1 MKLKDIIKE
10 SVNFAADQ
18 INPDDSFK
26 EILTM
31 CSYAQRMF
39 YQYVQKNKPFFMKY
53 LKDRGENQY
62 SHINFEP
69 DGNDYDKS
77 TGTINVYANGIIND
91 KFKNDFNE
99 SLEYA
104 VNKLKEKVEVGP
116 LTTEGEKTSYD
127 KPRSKYDDTGSFE
140 KASVIRIPILKNE
153 VEKSKFVEMN
163 LANSNARTLL
173 NILDL
178 DAEELMGTIK
188 HKDIPR
194 LLMKIRNLKSGKI
207 EDNTRDA
214 STTSSTRVNNGA
226 IERGATIH
234 NMGLGIEQ
242 IQHYLDRFVQ
252 ILQQALDAKLD
263 VNYA

>member
-1 MKLKDIIKE
+1 MKLKELISE
-10 SVNFAADQ
+10 SVTFQADYYDENANF
-18 INPDDSFK
+18 
-26 EILTM
+26 ERILDM

-53 LKDRGENQY
+53 LKDRGESQY

-69 DGNDYDKS
+69 DGDGYDKP
-77 TGTINVYANGIIND
+77 TGIINVYANGIIND

-116 LTTEGEKTSYD
+116 LTTEGAKPDYD
-127 KPRSKYDDTGSFE
+127 QPRSKYDDAGSFD

-153 VEKSKFVEMN
+153 VEQSKFTEMN
-163 LANSNARTLL
+163 LANGNATALL
-173 NILDL
+173 NVLGLDS
-178 DAEELMGTIK
+178 EELMGTIK

-207 EDNTRDA
+207 EDNTREQ
-214 STTSSTRVNNGA
+214 STSSSTRVNNGG
-226 IERGATIH
+226 IERGATMH
-234 NMGLGIEQ
+234 TMGLGAGQ
-242 IQHYLDRFVQ
+242 IQHYLDRLVE

-263 VNYA
+263 VTYA